1 MSVNVIKTIVNV
13 ATSSTFTLFSRT
25 VFCKTT
31 CTQTLK
37 CKMTLT
43 LIGLS
48 IELMV
53 RISKWFLSYVTCNWM
68 FPIKSF
74 FMRCDI
80 KIWSYFIIL
89 KNTIRFD
96 ICHTIF
102 TWLNTR
108 ITTISS
114 TFPSFERLKVLGI
127 EKNPFKIELTMLQWF
142 LVCLVRERKHKFM
155 LKIRLCSN
163 LELLLRKK

>member
-68 FPIKSF
+68 FPCVSNKLL
-74 FMRCDI
+74 
-80 KIWSYFIIL
+80 Y
-89 KNTIRFD
+89 NTF
-96 ICHTIF
+96 
-102 TWLNTR
+102 
-108 ITTISS
+108 ISS
-114 TFPSFERLKVLGI
+114 WYLWTTFKDSQWYQDMIIFYYSKKYDSFWHMSYNFYMTEYT
-127 EKNPFKIELTMLQWF
+127 NYYNF
-142 LVCLVRERKHKFM
+142 
-155 LKIRLCSN
+155 
-163 LELLLRKK
+163 